1 MNTMEIVIAIALLVL
16 SVALTALVI
25 MQSGKDKRLSGSIS
39 GAAETFFGKTNTASN
54 DKKLSAITTVVAIIF
69 AVLVLVAY
77 LVLPLFTN

>member
-1 MNTMEIVIAIALLVL
+1 MDIAIAIALLVV

-39 GAAETFFGKTNTASN
+39 GAAETFFGKSNTASS
-54 DKKLSAITTVVAIIF
+54 DKKLSVITTVIAIVF

-77 LVLPLFTN
+77 LILPLF